1 VTDVVIANVLSD
13 AVYDAVTVRLFAT
26 GLDYTLSDDGELL
39 SGSRSQYRPYTEY
52 WTLIRGRAAQ
62 GRPRS
67 EPVCP
72 SCGAPLRIAMAGNCE
87 YCHARVV
94 SGDFD
99 WVLSRIEQDDAYGG

>member
-1 VTDVVIANVLSD
+1 MSHRSTKSRPI
-13 AVYDAVTVRLFAT
+13 TVRLFAT
-26 GLDYTLSDDGELL
+26 SLDYTLSDDGQLL
-39 SGSRSQYRPYTEY
+39 SGSRSRERAYTEY
-52 WTLIRGRAAQ
+52 WTLIRGRAAH
-62 GRPRS
+62 GRPRA

-99 WVLSRIEQDDAYGG
+99 WVLSRIEQDEAYGG